1 VRDFLTRAIRY
12 VLKRGKVRRYTLKF
26 NAFSEKL
33 LLQTEDE
40 LSAQLVTA
48 RPSTRFWWRTFARA
62 TRRATE
68 LPLVQHFS
76 ESMTRHRPAL
86 SALSASAPF

>member
-1 VRDFLTRAIRY
+1 MRDFLTRAIRY

-40 LSAQLVTA
+40 LSAQLVKRLEHGKA
-48 RPSTRFWWRTFARA
+48 LDEILVAHVRTSYPKGNRVAARA
-62 TRRATE
+62 ARVACRWAG
-68 LPLVQHFS
+68 
-76 ESMTRHRPAL
+76 RGW
-86 SALSASAPF
+86 